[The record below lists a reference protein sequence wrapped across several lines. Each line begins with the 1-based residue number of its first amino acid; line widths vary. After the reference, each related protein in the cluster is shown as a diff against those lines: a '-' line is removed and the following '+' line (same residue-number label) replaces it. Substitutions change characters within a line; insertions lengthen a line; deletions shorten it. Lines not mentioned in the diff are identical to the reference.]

1 MSRLIAA
8 GSFIVVFTLLT
19 GGSAYSVTCEE
30 CLQMTEKQ
38 KMIRQSLFKKRTE
51 LKSAFDSNSMAR
63 FRELR
68 TEITDLR
75 KNLIKLKR
83 KGKGC
88 AEACTPEAVKRSECR
103 KIKLEIHKLES
114 GGAGSKASLDKIDG
128 LYRDLAKCNREWE
141 QIR

>member
-8 GSFIVVFTLLT
+8 GSFFVVFTLLT

-30 CLQMTEKQ
+30 CLEISKKQ
-38 KMIRQSLFKKRTE
+38 NLIRQSLFKKRKE
-51 LKSAFDSNSMAR
+51 LKSAFDSNNMTK

-68 TEITDLR
+68 TEITDFR

-83 KGKGC
+83 KEDGC
-88 AEACTPEAVKRSECR
+88 AEACTPEEVKRSECR
-103 KIKLEIHKLES
+103 KIKLKIHKLET
-114 GGAGSKASLDKIDG
+114 GANSSKASLDKMDG